1 MASLSASS
9 YFSNL
14 AHRERVQSIADKV
27 RLRPGNESLVVQKS
41 TRSHTPHVK
50 EYKKRGHVVDVS
62 SLTNV
67 LSVSS
72 DVVVAEGQVSMHS
85 LCSQTLRHY
94 RMPPVVPE
102 LSDFT
107 CAGLV
112 NGLGIQ
118 SSSHR
123 YGLFPDS
130 LISFEVVLGDGSI
143 VFARRDDPETSN
155 LFFDLPGSYGTLGIV
170 TAIALRL
177 IPAGP
182 YVRSTYRLFKSLSAF
197 DAALK
202 DAVDQCH
209 SEGSSDNKRGCTFVE
224 GYVYS
229 SQDYVLVESEFTVHP
244 GGLLL
249 HNSNEP
255 GAKWYHQHVQAR
267 GKLGGEEGF
276 EDCLETLDYIFR
288 LERGFWWFVEFTVG
302 LKAFTETSFGR
313 NLLDRAVEQQV
324 KNLPTGIN
332 SWAGQSANEQW
343 TADDMHR
350 CNVHQDMGV
359 RLGRAE
365 EIIQYNQ
372 KNLGVYPLWVCP
384 FIVFGPKGALWNS
397 GYGRV
402 AEAEV
407 KASRAQKNLS
417 DAFLDEARMA
427 ANPSDPLPWH
437 FPSPSMK
444 PSAGFPLMA
453 CDIGVYGE
461 PTVLGFKCRR
471 DVRALQRL
479 VDVPA
484 FWGMSY
490 LTAEELTQR
499 YDFKQYEESRIQ
511 YRAGKSEGADKD
523 AKPALL
529 DIREKTS
536 FFDPTKPDLGPIPLW
551 RLHRAGLVPS
561 TTSLL
566 AACFVTCAIAAA
578 IRSQR
583 NV

>member
-1 MASLSASS
+1 
-9 YFSNL
+9 
-14 AHRERVQSIADKV
+14 
-27 RLRPGNESLVVQKS
+27 
-41 TRSHTPHVK
+41 VK
-50 EYKKRGHVVDVS
+50 EYKKRGHIVDVS

-72 DVVVAEGQVSMHS
+72 DVVVAEGQVSMHQ

-130 LISFEVVLGDGSI
+130 LISFEVILGDGSI
-143 VFARRDDPETSN
+143 VVASRDDPETSN

-170 TAIALRL
+170 TAIAMRL

-182 YVRSTYRLFKSLSAF
+182 YVVSKYRLFKTLSSF

-209 SEGSSDNKRGCTFVE
+209 SEGSSESKKGCTFVE

-229 SQDYVLVESEFTVHP
+229 STVYVLVESEYKLHP
-244 GGLLL
+244 SGLPI

-255 GAKWYHQHVQAR
+255 GAEWYHQHVESS
-267 GKLGGEEGF
+267 GKRGGEAGF

-302 LKAFTETSFGR
+302 LKPFTETSFGR
-313 NLLDRAVEQQV
+313 NLLDRAVEKQV
-324 KNLPTGIN
+324 KKLPTGIN
-332 SWAGQSANEQW
+332 SWAGQSSNVNW

-365 EIIQYNQ
+365 EIIRYNQ
-372 KNLGVYPLWVCP
+372 IFLGVYPLWVCP
-384 FIVFGPKGALWNS
+384 FVVFGPKGALWNS

-402 AEAEV
+402 ANAEV
-407 KASRAQKNLS
+407 KAGRAQKTLT
-417 DAFLDEARMA
+417 DAFLSETRKT

-437 FPSPSMK
+437 FPSLSSK
-444 PSAGFPLMA
+444 PSSGFPLMA

-461 PTVLGFKCRR
+461 PTVYGFKCRR
-471 DVRALQRL
+471 DIRALQRL

-490 LTAEELTQR
+490 LTSEELMET
-499 YDFKQYEESRIQ
+499 YDFKQYEASRKQ
-511 YRAGKSEGADKD
+511 YRAGKAEGGDSN
-523 AKPALL
+523 AKAALL

-536 FFDPTKPDLGPIPLW
+536 FFDPSKPDLGPIPLW

-561 TTSLL
+561 PSFIAGCVATISLT
-566 AACFVTCAIAAA
+566 AALL
-578 IRSQR
+578 SQR
-583 NV
+583 